1 MFTLK
6 NISVKIGTRS
16 LLKDINLS
24 AESKQIT
31 GLVGKS
37 GSGKST
43 LFRLAL
49 GLLDPADGYE
59 WAGSLLWNGEQL
71 PAKQNPKVQP
81 VFQDPFASFSH
92 LGTMFELLLEPARI
106 KHQYFLSN
114 QTKQNEWEKI
124 GTFCERLDLS
134 KDLLKKTKQELSGG
148 QLQRFAILRALL
160 TKPEYLLLDE
170 PVTAL
175 DVLVQ
180 KKIAEELKQIN
191 KTENLGMFIVSH
203 DLGFLSYMCDQIF
216 VLDEGQIVESGE
228 PEKVLAHPKSQL
240 LKSLL
245 AARDHSFGGVVSSS
259 ESSN

>member
-1 MFTLK
+1 MFALK

-16 LLKDINLS
+16 LLTDIDLS

-49 GLLDPADGYE
+49 GLLDSADGYE
-59 WAGSLLWNGEQL
+59 WTGSLLWNGEGL
-71 PAKQNPKVQP
+71 TAKQNPKLQP
-81 VFQDPFASFSH
+81 VFQDPHASFSPF
-92 LGTMFELLLEPARI
+92 GKMRDLLLEPVRI
-106 KHQYFLSN
+106 KNHYFLRDE
-114 QTKQNEWEKI
+114 TKQKEWERI
-124 GTFCERLDLS
+124 ESFCDRLDLS
-134 KDLLKKTKQELSGG
+134 EDLLNKTKQELSGG

-160 TKPEYLLLDE
+160 MNPEYLLLDE

-191 KTENLGMFIVSH
+191 KSENLGMFIVSH

-216 VLDEGQIVESGE
+216 VLDEGRIVESGAT
-228 PEKVLAHPKSQL
+228 EKILSRPKSQL
-240 LKSLL
+240 LQSLL
-245 AARDHSFGGVVSSS
+245 NARNHSFGGAVSSS

>member
-6 NISVKIGTRS
+6 NISVTVGGRS
-16 LLKDINLS
+16 LVKNINLV
-24 AESKQIT
+24 AKTNEIT
-31 GLVGKS
+31 GLIGKS

-49 GLLDPADGYE
+49 GLLDPADGYL
-59 WAGSLLWNGEQL
+59 WSGSLLWKDTTL
-71 PAKQNPKVQP
+71 PNRKHPKLQP
-81 VFQDPFASFSH
+81 VFQDPFGSFSH
-92 LGTMFELLLEPARI
+92 LGTMGELLLEPIRI
-106 KHQYFLSN
+106 KNHFFLKET
-114 QTKQNEWEKI
+114 TKRNERNRI
-124 GTFCERLDLS
+124 ATFCDRFELE
-134 KDLLKKTKQELSGG
+134 KDLLNKTKQELSGG

-160 TKPEYLLLDE
+160 SDPEYLLLDE

-191 KTENLGMFIVSH
+191 QTEKLGMFIVSH

-216 VLDEGQIVESGE
+216 VLDGGEIVEFGKPKEILSN
-228 PEKVLAHPKSQL
+228 PKSEL
-240 LKSLL
+240 LKTLKE
-245 AARDHSFGGVVSSS
+245 ARDHSFGGAVSSS

>member
-6 NISVKIGTRS
+6 NISVRVDGRT
-16 LLKDINLS
+16 LLQNINLV
-24 AESKQIT
+24 ANPKLIT
-31 GLVGKS
+31 GLIGKS

-49 GLLDPADGYE
+49 GLLDNAAGYE
-59 WAGSLLWNGEQL
+59 WSGSLFWKEEKL
-71 PAKQNPKVQP
+71 PQRQNPKLQP
-81 VFQDPFASFSH
+81 VFQDPHGSFSH
-92 LGTMFELLLEPARI
+92 IGTMRELLLEPIRIKKGFFLTEETKKKEWARI
-106 KHQYFLSN
+106 
-114 QTKQNEWEKI
+114 E
-124 GTFCERLDLS
+124 TFCNRFDLP
-134 KDLLKKTKQELSGG
+134 KELLNRTKQELSGG

-160 TKPEYLLLDE
+160 TSPEYLLLDE

-191 KTENLGMFIVSH
+191 QTENLGMFIVSH

-216 VLDEGQIVESGE
+216 VLDGGGIVEFGPTNEILSN
-228 PEKVLAHPKSQL
+228 PKSKL
-240 LKSLL
+240 LQTLIEARNHSL
-245 AARDHSFGGVVSSS
+245 GGAVSSS

>member
-6 NISVKIGTRS
+6 NISVHIGGRQ
-16 LLKDINLS
+16 LLQNINLV
-24 AESKQIT
+24 AKPNLIT
-31 GLVGKS
+31 GLIGKS

-49 GLLDPADGYE
+49 GLLDETSGYK
-59 WAGSLLWNGEQL
+59 WSGSLHWKEEKL
-71 PAKQNPKVQP
+71 PQRQNPKLQP
-81 VFQDPFASFSH
+81 VFQDPHGSFSH
-92 LGTMFELLLEPARI
+92 IGTMRELLLEPIRI
-106 KHQYFLSN
+106 QRGIFLSED
-114 QTKQNEWEKI
+114 TKKRERIRIE
-124 GTFCERLDLS
+124 TFCDRFDLPKELLER
-134 KDLLKKTKQELSGG
+134 TKQELSGG

-160 TKPEYLLLDE
+160 TSPEYLLLDE

-191 KTENLGMFIVSH
+191 QTENIGMFIVSH

-216 VLDEGQIVESGE
+216 VLDGGEIVEFGPTNEILSN
-228 PEKVLAHPKSQL
+228 P
-240 LKSLL
+240 KSLL
-245 AARDHSFGGVVSSS
+245 LQTLMEARNHSFGGAVSSS